1 MRGLTLFFPGDA
13 STYEQRVMNG
23 VEFVRRYL
31 LHALPSRFH
40 RIRYRGFLHAR
51 GKPKLQWLQ
60 VLLGA
65 RILKPSDQ
73 PEPAHAGYLCPRCG
87 APMQRTTKHAR
98 APPAA
103 RNEHFFNVVAA

>member
-1 MRGLTLFFPGDA
+1 
-13 STYEQRVMNG
+13 
-23 VEFVRRYL
+23 VEFIRRYL
-31 LHALPSRFH
+31 LHALPARFH

-65 RILKPSDQ
+65 RLLNANDVPK
-73 PEPAHAGYLCPRCG
+73 PAHPGYLCPRCG
-87 APMQRTTKHAR
+87 TPMQRTSRHAR

-103 RNEHFFNVVAA
+103 RNEHFFSVVA